1 MKTGKTN
8 MTTKEYQDDL
18 RKQRRSVF
26 DAVVGSI
33 KSLKGGNILIEVE
46 NRPTIDVRASTSNE
60 INKIDID
67 ILDPEIFGMFR
78 NLEVEKDNRTPDF
91 EQKKQPGESKDQ
103 SVEKI
108 KDKLEMAKEFFH
120 LLTDDEASIFDQLKI
135 VKDLAV
141 KLSENNITIVL
152 LRKGKEAIIMG
163 KDASPSLSKII
174 SGSDDL
180 QIKSITESSKLIS
193 EIGTTLSSDDEESE
207 NKKDMGK

>member
-1 MKTGKTN
+1 

-60 INKIDID
+60 VNKIDID
-67 ILDPEIFGMFR
+67 ILDPEVFGIFR
-78 NLEVEKDNRTPDF
+78 SLEVEKDNQTPDF
-91 EQKKQPGESKDQ
+91 EQKKQPDESKDK

-207 NKKDMGK
+207 NKKDIGK

>member
-1 MKTGKTN
+1 

-67 ILDPEIFGMFR
+67 ILDPEVFGIFR
-78 NLEVEKDNRTPDF
+78 SLEVEKDNQTPDF
-91 EQKKQPGESKDQ
+91 EQKKQPDESKDQ

-207 NKKDMGK
+207 NKKDMGN

>member
-1 MKTGKTN
+1 